1 MIDEALEILE
11 EIEENI
17 NHVIKTK
24 IQPGVDAHGGIVK
37 LDNFNMETGV
47 ATMLMSGSC
56 SGCASSAATLKQGIE
71 NMLKHYIPEVKSV
84 EGVDDPA
91 YNNPYYKKEINP
103 LAPTM
108 SYEEMLNELE
118 QYETEDKKENDK

>member
-1 MIDEALEILE
+1 MTEDRVQK
-11 EIEENI
+11 EIEENN
-17 NHVIKTK
+17 NHLIKTK
-24 IQPGVDAHGGIVK
+24 IQPGVDAQGGIVK
-37 LDNFNMETGV
+37 LDNFNVETGV

-118 QYETEDKKENDK
+118 QYETEDKKENGK

>member
-1 MIDEALEILE
+1 MTEDRAQK

-37 LDNFNMETGV
+37 LENFNMETGV
-47 ATMLMSGSC
+47 APMLMSGSC

-84 EGVDDPA
+84 EGVDDPN
-91 YNNPYYKKEINP
+91 YNNPYFKKEPNP

-118 QYETEDKKENDK
+118 QNEIVDKKENGN

>member
-1 MIDEALEILE
+1 MTEDRVQK

-37 LDNFNMETGV
+37 LDNFNVETGV

-91 YNNPYYKKEINP
+91 YKKEINP

>member
-1 MIDEALEILE
+1 
-11 EIEENI
+11 
-17 NHVIKTK
+17 
-24 IQPGVDAHGGIVK
+24 
-37 LDNFNMETGV
+37 
-47 ATMLMSGSC
+47 MSGSC

-84 EGVDDPA
+84 EGVDDPN
-91 YNNPYYKKEINP
+91 YNNPYFKKEPNP

-118 QYETEDKKENDK
+118 QLETVDKKENGDKKEN